1 MSKKLKEKDTNLYDN
16 DLVSMIDEKLTNT
29 QPDVRS
35 SMQED
40 DEDQNLQQ
48 AYSELNIQGY
58 ITNSGD
64 TTRVAKAKKP
74 AGVVRTKP
82 NIAPNPFTKQE
93 QPTEQLQTYN
103 DVVDFEDVTP
113 QMDIRPYIPVPAKKS
128 KKRFK
133 LWLISGICAFAL
145 LASATL
151 MGIFGL
157 GAGAGSN
164 AFTRNNVETGDLSSQ
179 QGIINQT
186 DSNLTDAEL
195 TDWLSGR
202 NVPKNISNH
211 DISNNT
217 ASQEIPSSSVWDKV
231 CDFFSRLFGR

>member
-1 MSKKLKEKDTNLYDN
+1 MSKKLKEKDTTLYDN

-29 QPDVRS
+29 EPDIRS
-35 SMQED
+35 SMEVE
-40 DEDQNLQQ
+40 DEDANLQE
-48 AYSELNIQGY
+48 AYNDLNIQGY
-58 ITNSGD
+58 ITDSGD
-64 TTRVAKAKKP
+64 TTRIAKAEKP
-74 AGVVRTKP
+74 ASVVRTKP
-82 NIAPNPFTKQE
+82 NIAPNPFVQDVQQIE
-93 QPTEQLQTYN
+93 QNTYS
-103 DVVDFEDVTP
+103 DVVDFEETVP
-113 QMDIRPYIPVPAKKS
+113 QMDIRPYTPVPTKKS

-133 LWLISGICAFAL
+133 LWLISGVCAFVL

-186 DSNLTDAEL
+186 DTNLTDAEL
-195 TDWLSGR
+195 NDWLSGK

-211 DISNNT
+211 DISGGNT
-217 ASQEIPSSSVWDKV
+217 TTQDIPSSSVWDKV